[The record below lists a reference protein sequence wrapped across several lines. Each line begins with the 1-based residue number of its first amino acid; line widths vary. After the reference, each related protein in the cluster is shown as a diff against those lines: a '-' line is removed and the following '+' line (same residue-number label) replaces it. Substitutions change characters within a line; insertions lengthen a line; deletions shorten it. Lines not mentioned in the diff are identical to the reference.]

1 MQLLQVKAL
10 CLTKASLSIS
20 ARLTSLAKRR
30 SQSFLSARFLQSKP
44 PTSDHKPLPYKGLK
58 IGLFCIFIVF
68 TFSIFF
74 CTTGIPKETW
84 PNEKRIAMVPASVTV
99 LSKKGIQ
106 ILVEEDAGAG
116 ARFSNADFETSG
128 AKVVDRQDIFS
139 KSDVIFKVRAP
150 ILETEVNLLKDRSTL
165 ISLLFPAQ
173 NKELLEALARK
184 QMDVF
189 AVDCIPRISRAQTY
203 DVLSSMANIA
213 GYALSTFLCFLTNL
227 LLILKLQGGY

>member
-1 MQLLQVKAL
+1 
-10 CLTKASLSIS
+10 
-20 ARLTSLAKRR
+20 
-30 SQSFLSARFLQSKP
+30 
-44 PTSDHKPLPYKGLK
+44 
-58 IGLFCIFIVF
+58 
-68 TFSIFF
+68 
-74 CTTGIPKETW
+74 
-84 PNEKRIAMVPASVTV
+84 MVPASVSV

-128 AKVVDRQDIFS
+128 AKVVDRQDIFG

-213 GYALSTFLCFLTNL
+213 GYALSTF
-227 LLILKLQGGY
+227 